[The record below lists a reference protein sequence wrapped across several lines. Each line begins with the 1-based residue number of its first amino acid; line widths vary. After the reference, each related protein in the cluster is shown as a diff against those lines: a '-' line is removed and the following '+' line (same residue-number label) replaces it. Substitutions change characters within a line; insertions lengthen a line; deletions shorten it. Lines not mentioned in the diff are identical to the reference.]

1 MEGVIWGLSID
12 KFFSFCSSMID
23 HLPSSTPVIRLNT
36 KAAAN
41 LKLDSYFQVSI
52 GNFEQT
58 LSKKKFEKQTCACE
72 VNWKGKLC
80 DQQSE
85 SKLQSIDTWFF

>member
-1 MEGVIWGLSID
+1 
-12 KFFSFCSSMID
+12 MID
-23 HLPSSTPVIRLNT
+23 YLPSSTPVIRLNT

-41 LKLDSYFQVSI
+41 LKLESSFQVSI

-58 LSKKKFEKQTCACE
+58 LSKKKFDKDTCACE
-72 VNWKGKLC
+72 VNWKGKHC

-85 SKLQSIDTWFF
+85 SEL